1 MRAVSQSPLA
11 LLGRLYC
18 CSCNRETLSFD
29 LRKRW
34 CRWGLH
40 RVGLEGAQGPHLRQL
55 LQGALLVDL
64 VGAVG
69 DVRVEVVLGMVLQD
83 VTDVLHTHLGL
94 VPLFQSFEE
103 PAALGWGAVRDTK
116 AQFGWVLAH
125 THTHLHRHMYADKN
139 VCMDRP

>member
-1 MRAVSQSPLA
+1 M
-11 LLGRLYC
+11 GR
-18 CSCNRETLSFD
+18 
-29 LRKRW
+29 
-34 CRWGLH
+34 
-40 RVGLEGAQGPHLRQL
+40 EGAQGPHSRQL

-83 VTDVLHTHLGL
+83 VADVLHTDLGL

-103 PAALGWGAVRDTK
+103 PGALGWGAVGDTK

-125 THTHLHRHMYADKN
+125 THTYTDKN
-139 VCMDRP
+139 VCTDRP